1 MIDVKS
7 GYLLRKN
14 AKKYKELPI
23 LATKLGNIRYHNK
36 KIIAIE
42 GINSSGK
49 TTQVNILK
57 T

>member
-7 GYLLRKN
+7 KYLLRKN
-14 AKKYKELPI
+14 AKQYKKLPI